1 MYNLLTDTSSL
12 YTTEKRDQSSQQSF
26 VSLSKSNHKG
36 DKMLNGRNMAA
47 GGKCADVQS
56 TEKRYKY

>member
-1 MYNLLTDTSSL
+1 MYNLLTNTSTL
-12 YTTEKRDQSSQQSF
+12 YTTEKRDQSSQQSY

-36 DKMLNGRNMAA
+36 DKMLNGRNMAT